1 MKLFVLLLLTFLLG
15 GCEFHQ
21 IKKSKRQLKQGLSFL
36 KEKFYENFIESDD
49 SSIES
54 SNEESMEW
62 INFQDS
68 IIDRVFTANSPVN
81 VFSGVLLVLVGY
93 LKVMNHLKAEKRN
106 VSVLKATKGTST
118 PSLTF
123 NNTLN
128 YSESVTSTS
137 VLDTEMTALPDLSIT
152 ETTTS
157 AITTSFTTL
166 FTSEVL
172 TEIPTTT
179 PPDAPPTINL
189 TTTNKSIQT
198 TFSGDK
204 GTLLLP
210 KKTFNIINMLHPFYS
225 IDYN

>member
-1 MKLFVLLLLTFLLG
+1 MKLFVVLLLLTFLLG

-21 IKKSKRQLKQGLSFL
+21 MEKSKRQLKQGLSFL

-68 IIDRVFTANSPVN
+68 IIDRVFTGNAPIN

-106 VSVLKATKGTST
+106 VSVLKASTGTSSS
-118 PSLTF
+118 SLTV

-128 YSESVTSTS
+128 YSESVTSQS
-137 VLDTEMTALPDLSIT
+137 VLDTEMTALADLSIT

-166 FTSEVL
+166 STSEVQ

-179 PPDAPPTINL
+179 TPDAPPTINL
-189 TTTNKSIQT
+189 TTTSNSIQT
-198 TFSGDK
+198 TLSSDE
-204 GTLLLP
+204 GTLLA
-210 KKTFNIINMLHPFYS
+210 
-225 IDYN
+225 

>member
-1 MKLFVLLLLTFLLG
+1 MKLFVVLLLLTFLLG

-21 IKKSKRQLKQGLSFL
+21 MEKSKRQLKQGLSFL

-68 IIDRVFTANSPVN
+68 IIDRVFTGNAPIN

-106 VSVLKATKGTST
+106 VSVLKASTGTSSS
-118 PSLTF
+118 SLTV

-128 YSESVTSTS
+128 YSESVTSTL
-137 VLDTEMTALPDLSIT
+137 VLDTEMTALADLSIT

-166 FTSEVL
+166 SASEIQ
-172 TEIPTTT
+172 TEIPKTT
-179 PPDAPPTINL
+179 PHDAPPTINL
-189 TTTNKSIQT
+189 TTTSNSIQT
-198 TFSGDK
+198 TLSSDE
-204 GTLLLP
+204 GTLLA
-210 KKTFNIINMLHPFYS
+210 
-225 IDYN
+225 